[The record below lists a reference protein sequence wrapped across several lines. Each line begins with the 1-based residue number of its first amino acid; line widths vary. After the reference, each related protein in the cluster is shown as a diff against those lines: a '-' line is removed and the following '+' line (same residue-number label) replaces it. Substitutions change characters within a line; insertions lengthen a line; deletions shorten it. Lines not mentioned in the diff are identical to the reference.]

1 MGRDSICELYEIDY
15 NALLEAVRDAKK
27 ILLTAPD
34 GLKKLYDCIR
44 EYFMSKELFIEL
56 YFSSNPSYGSCY
68 ISMGEL
74 ELIKPDMIIHIGHNE
89 YPLISTSIGI
99 RILYIP
105 AFYKR
110 TPQLGELEKIFEVV
124 LKRDFKRIGLIAS
137 IQHVKILNMIREF
150 LESRGIRTY
159 IGKPAYNQMFP
170 GQILGCE
177 YSALISIIDKIDA
190 ILIVSGGHFHALGAY
205 LVSRKP
211 IIIYDPYSGKV
222 TDFTKDAV
230 KIYAKRL
237 YLVEHVRNSNYRR
250 VGLIIGASPG
260 QYREKL
266 VRYLYRLSKEK
277 RYEPYLIVSDY
288 VNEDRLVSIDNA
300 FNLDFYVVTSCPRVP
315 IDDITSFY
323 KPVLTPGEYL
333 MVLNNIK
340 QYVFPW

>member
-15 NALLEAVRDAKK
+15 NALLEAVRGVKK

-34 GLKKLYDCIR
+34 GLKKLYDCVR
-44 EYFMSKELFIEL
+44 EYFLSKELFIEL
-56 YFSSNPSYGSCY
+56 YFSSSPSYGSCY

-74 ELIKPDMIIHIGHNE
+74 ELIKPDVIIHIGHNE
-89 YPLISTSIGI
+89 YPLISTSIGKK
-99 RILYIP
+99 ILYIP

-110 TPQLGELEKIFEVV
+110 TPQLEELEEIYQTTLSKN
-124 LKRDFKRIGLIAS
+124 FKRIGLIAS
-137 IQHVKILNMIREF
+137 IQHVKILGKIREF
-150 LESRGIRTY
+150 LESKGIRTY
-159 IGKPAYNQMFP
+159 IGKSAYNQMFP
-170 GQILGCE
+170 GQVLGCE

-190 ILIVSGGHFHALGAY
+190 VLTVSGGRFHALGAY

-222 TDFTKDAV
+222 IDFTKDAV
-230 KIYAKRL
+230 KTYAKRL
-237 YLVEHVRNSNYRR
+237 YLVEHVRNNNYRR
-250 VGLIIGASPG
+250 VGLIIGVSPG
-260 QYREKL
+260 QYRDEL
-266 VRYLYRLSKEK
+266 VKYLYRLSKEK
-277 RYEPYLIVSDY
+277 GFEPSLIVSDY

-300 FNLDFYVVTSCPRVP
+300 FNLDFYVVSSCPRIP

-333 MVLNNIK
+333 MVLNNIR